1 MIPPFAAQSLPVQR
15 SGWRVVALTTDTIV
29 TIPQPLALAVAAAHN
44 AIFQYSMLY
53 IPCLPHS
60 AQAMSVRGIGNIS
73 FRAFGNILSDFIW
86 GIRGL
91 GLSADASSVW
101 PCLARRFVLSGTFED
116 MARPGQLDGRGVF
129 REIVNIFL
137 ESS

>member
-1 MIPPFAAQSLPVQR
+1 
-15 SGWRVVALTTDTIV
+15 
-29 TIPQPLALAVAAAHN
+29 
-44 AIFQYSMLY
+44 
-53 IPCLPHS
+53 
-60 AQAMSVRGIGNIS
+60 MSVRGIGNIS